1 MDRKLT
7 DQMPERYLNSPEVG
21 AAAGILWVLGE
32 AFRDCVL
39 DWLEQLTI
47 DTATWGLKYWEQ
59 AYGVT
64 PQITDTVEERRG
76 SVKAKMRSPQTVTA
90 AMLENLINSYVNGQS
105 VVTEVP
111 RQHKVQIQFNGD
123 YGVPSNMASLTAALL
138 EVLPS
143 HVAYEYLYKFHLWG
157 EYKTQTWGSLKTR
170 TWGDVKEGDMNAA
183 DNTL

>member
-76 SVKAKMRSPQTVTA
+76 RVKAKMRSPQTVTA
-90 AMLENLINSYVNGQS
+90 AMLENLTDSYINGQS
-105 VVTEVP
+105 VVTELP

-123 YGVPSNMASLTAALL
+123 YGIPSNLESLTAALL

-143 HVAYEYLYKFHLWG
+143 HVTYEYLYRYLLVREVHGMVIDTL
-157 EYKTQTWGSLKTR
+157 QTHTI
-170 TWGDVKEGDMNAA
+170 DEFAF
-183 DNTL
+183 

>member
-59 AYGVT
+59 TYGVT

-76 SVKAKMRSPQTVTA
+76 RVKAKMRSPQTVTA
-90 AMLENLINSYVNGQS
+90 AMLENLTDSYINGQS
-105 VVTEVP
+105 VVTELP

-123 YGVPSNMASLTAALL
+123 YGIPSNLESLTAALL

-143 HVAYEYLYKFHLWG
+143 HVTYEYLYRYLLVREVHG
-157 EYKTQTWGSLKTR
+157 MVI
-170 TWGDVKEGDMNAA
+170 D
-183 DNTL
+183 TLQSHTIDEFAF

>member
-7 DQMPERYLNSPEVG
+7 DQLPERYLNSPEVG

-76 SVKAKMRSPQTVTA
+76 RVKAKMRSPQTVTA
-90 AMLENLINSYVNGQS
+90 AMLENLTDSYINGQS
-105 VVTEVP
+105 VVTELP

-123 YGVPSNMASLTAALL
+123 YGIPSNLDSLTAALL

-143 HVAYEYLYKFHLWG
+143 HVMYEYLYRYLLVREVHG
-157 EYKTQTWGSLKTR
+157 MVI
-170 TWGDVKEGDMNAA
+170 D
-183 DNTL
+183 TLQSHTISEFAF

>member
-7 DQMPERYLNSPEVG
+7 DQLPERYLNSPEVG
-21 AAAGILWVLGE
+21 AAAGILWALGE

-76 SVKAKMRSPQTVTA
+76 RVKAKMRSPQTVTA
-90 AMLENLINSYVNGQS
+90 AMLENLTDSYINGQS
-105 VVTEVP
+105 VVTEQP

-123 YGVPSNMASLTAALL
+123 YGIPSNLESLTAALL

-143 HVAYEYLYKFHLWG
+143 HVTYEYLYRYLLVREVHGMVISTL
-157 EYKTQTWGSLKTR
+157 QTHTI
-170 TWGDVKEGDMNAA
+170 DEFAF
-183 DNTL
+183 

>member
-1 MDRKLT
+1 MDHKLT

-76 SVKAKMRSPQTVTA
+76 RVKAKMRSPQTVTA
-90 AMLENLINSYVNGQS
+90 AMLENLTDSYINGQS
-105 VVTEVP
+105 VVTELP
-111 RQHKVQIQFNGD
+111 RQHKVQIRFNGD
-123 YGVPSNMASLTAALL
+123 YGIPSNLDSLTAALL

-143 HVAYEYLYKFHLWG
+143 HVTYEYLYRYLLVREVHGMVISTL
-157 EYKTQTWGSLKTR
+157 QTYTIS
-170 TWGDVKEGDMNAA
+170 EFAF
-183 DNTL
+183 

>member
-7 DQMPERYLNSPEVG
+7 DQLPERYLNSPEVG
-21 AAAGILWVLGE
+21 AAAGILWMLGE

-59 AYGVT
+59 TYGVT

-76 SVKAKMRSPQTVTA
+76 RVKAKMRSPQTVTA
-90 AMLENLINSYVNGQS
+90 AMLENLTDSYINGQS
-105 VVTEVP
+105 VVTELP

-123 YGVPSNMASLTAALL
+123 YGIPSNLESLTAALL

-143 HVAYEYLYKFHLWG
+143 HVTYEYLYRYLLVREVHG
-157 EYKTQTWGSLKTR
+157 MVI
-170 TWGDVKEGDMNAA
+170 D
-183 DNTL
+183 TLQSHTIDEFAF

>member
-1 MDRKLT
+1 M
-7 DQMPERYLNSPEVG
+7 
-21 AAAGILWVLGE
+21 
-32 AFRDCVL
+32 L

-76 SVKAKMRSPQTVTA
+76 RVKAKMRSPQTVTA
-90 AMLENLINSYVNGQS
+90 AMLENLTDSYINGQS
-105 VVTEVP
+105 VVTELP

-123 YGVPSNMASLTAALL
+123 YGIPSNLDSLTAALL

-143 HVAYEYLYKFHLWG
+143 HVMYEYLYRYLLVREVHG
-157 EYKTQTWGSLKTR
+157 MVI
-170 TWGDVKEGDMNAA
+170 D
-183 DNTL
+183 TLQSHTISEFAF

>member
-1 MDRKLT
+1 MDHKLT

-76 SVKAKMRSPQTVTA
+76 RVKAKMRSPQTVTA
-90 AMLENLINSYVNGQS
+90 AMLENLTDSYINGQS
-105 VVTEVP
+105 VVTELP

-123 YGVPSNMASLTAALL
+123 YGIPSNLESLTAALL

-143 HVAYEYLYKFHLWG
+143 HVMYEYLYRYLLVREVHGMVISTL
-157 EYKTQTWGSLKTR
+157 QTHTI
-170 TWGDVKEGDMNAA
+170 DEFAF
-183 DNTL
+183 

>member
-7 DQMPERYLNSPEVG
+7 DQLPERYLNSPEVG

-64 PQITDTVEERRG
+64 PQITDTVEERR
-76 SVKAKMRSPQTVTA
+76 SRVKAKMRSPQTVTA
-90 AMLENLINSYVNGQS
+90 AMLENLTDSYINGQS
-105 VVTEVP
+105 VVTEQP

-123 YGVPSNMASLTAALL
+123 YGIPSNLESLTAALL

-143 HVAYEYLYKFHLWG
+143 HVTYEYLYRYLLVREVHG
-157 EYKTQTWGSLKTR
+157 MVI
-170 TWGDVKEGDMNAA
+170 D
-183 DNTL
+183 TLQSHTIDEFAF

>member
-1 MDRKLT
+1 MNRKLT
-7 DQMPERYLNSPEVG
+7 DQLPERYLNSPEVG

-59 AYGVT
+59 TYGVT

-76 SVKAKMRSPQTVTA
+76 RVKAKMRSPQTVTA
-90 AMLENLINSYVNGQS
+90 AMLENLTDSYINGQS
-105 VVTEVP
+105 VVTELP

-123 YGVPSNMASLTAALL
+123 YGIPSNLESLTAALL

-143 HVAYEYLYKFHLWG
+143 HVTYEYLYRYLLVREVHGMVISTL
-157 EYKTQTWGSLKTR
+157 QTYTIS
-170 TWGDVKEGDMNAA
+170 EFAF
-183 DNTL
+183 

>member
-76 SVKAKMRSPQTVTA
+76 RVKAKMRSPQTVTA
-90 AMLENLINSYVNGQS
+90 AMLENLTDSYINGQS
-105 VVTEVP
+105 VVTELP

-123 YGVPSNMASLTAALL
+123 YGIPSNLDSLTAALL

-143 HVAYEYLYKFHLWG
+143 HVTYEYLYRYLLVREVHGMVIDTL
-157 EYKTQTWGSLKTR
+157 QTHTI
-170 TWGDVKEGDMNAA
+170 DEFAF
-183 DNTL
+183 

>member
-76 SVKAKMRSPQTVTA
+76 RVKAKMRSPQTVTA
-90 AMLENLINSYVNGQS
+90 AMLENLTDSYINGQS
-105 VVTEVP
+105 VVTEQP

-123 YGVPSNMASLTAALL
+123 YGIPSNLDSLTAALL

-143 HVAYEYLYKFHLWG
+143 HVMYEYLYRYLLVREVHGMVISTL
-157 EYKTQTWGSLKTR
+157 QTHTI
-170 TWGDVKEGDMNAA
+170 DEFAF
-183 DNTL
+183 

>member
-7 DQMPERYLNSPEVG
+7 DQLPERYLNSPEVG

-76 SVKAKMRSPQTVTA
+76 RVKAKMRSPQTVTA
-90 AMLENLINSYVNGQS
+90 AMLENLTDSYINGQS
-105 VVTEVP
+105 VVTELP

-123 YGVPSNMASLTAALL
+123 YGIPSNLESLTAALL

-143 HVAYEYLYKFHLWG
+143 HVTYEYLYRYLLVREVHGMVIDTL
-157 EYKTQTWGSLKTR
+157 QTHTI
-170 TWGDVKEGDMNAA
+170 DEFAF
-183 DNTL
+183 

>member
-7 DQMPERYLNSPEVG
+7 DQLPERYLNSPEVG

-64 PQITDTVEERRG
+64 PQITDTVEERR
-76 SVKAKMRSPQTVTA
+76 SRVKAKMRSPQ
-90 AMLENLINSYVNGQS
+90 
-105 VVTEVP
+105 TEVP

-123 YGVPSNMASLTAALL
+123 YGIPSNLESLTAALL

-143 HVAYEYLYKFHLWG
+143 HVTYEYLYRYLLVR
-157 EYKTQTWGSLKTR
+157 EVSAMTVSELQTHTI
-170 TWGDVKEGDMNAA
+170 DEFAF
-183 DNTL
+183 

>member
-64 PQITDTVEERRG
+64 PQITDTVEERPGR
-76 SVKAKMRSPQTVTA
+76 VKAKMRSPQAVTA
-90 AMLENLINSYVNGQS
+90 AMLENLTDSYINGQS
-105 VVTEVP
+105 VVTELP

-123 YGVPSNMASLTAALL
+123 YGIPSNLDSLTAALL

-143 HVAYEYLYKFHLWG
+143 HVTYEYLYRYLLVREVHG
-157 EYKTQTWGSLKTR
+157 MVI
-170 TWGDVKEGDMNAA
+170 D
-183 DNTL
+183 TLQSHTISEFAF

>member
-76 SVKAKMRSPQTVTA
+76 RVKAKMRSPQTVTA
-90 AMLENLINSYVNGQS
+90 AMLENLTDSYINGQS
-105 VVTEVP
+105 VVTELP

-123 YGVPSNMASLTAALL
+123 YGIPSNLESLTAALL

-143 HVAYEYLYKFHLWG
+143 HVTYEYLYRYLLVREVHGMVISTL
-157 EYKTQTWGSLKTR
+157 QTHTI
-170 TWGDVKEGDMNAA
+170 DEFAF
-183 DNTL
+183 

>member
-7 DQMPERYLNSPEVG
+7 DQLPERYLNSPEVG

-59 AYGVT
+59 TYGVT

-76 SVKAKMRSPQTVTA
+76 RVKAKMRSPQTVTA
-90 AMLENLINSYVNGQS
+90 AMLENLTDSYINGQS
-105 VVTEVP
+105 VVTEQP

-123 YGVPSNMASLTAALL
+123 YGIPSNLDSLTAALL

-143 HVAYEYLYKFHLWG
+143 HVTYEYLYRYLLVREVHGMVISTL
-157 EYKTQTWGSLKTR
+157 QTHTI
-170 TWGDVKEGDMNAA
+170 DEFAF
-183 DNTL
+183 

>member
-7 DQMPERYLNSPEVG
+7 DQLPERYLNSPEVG

-32 AFRDCVL
+32 TFRDCVL

-59 AYGVT
+59 AYGIT
-64 PQITDTVEERRG
+64 PQSTDTVEERRG

-123 YGVPSNMASLTAALL
+123 YGIPSNLDSLTAALL

-143 HVAYEYLYKFHLWG
+143 HVTYEYLYRYLLVREVHG
-157 EYKTQTWGSLKTR
+157 MVI
-170 TWGDVKEGDMNAA
+170 D
-183 DNTL
+183 TLQSHTISEFAF

>member
-7 DQMPERYLNSPEVG
+7 DQLPERYLNSPEVG

-59 AYGVT
+59 AYGIT
-64 PQITDTVEERRG
+64 PQSTDTVEERRG

-143 HVAYEYLYKFHLWG
+143 HVTYEYLYKFHLWG
-157 EYKTQTWGSLKTR
+157 EDRKS
-170 TWGDVKEGDMNAA
+170 VV
-183 DNTL
+183 

>member
-76 SVKAKMRSPQTVTA
+76 RVKAKMRSPQTVTA
-90 AMLENLINSYVNGQS
+90 AMLENMTDSYINGQS
-105 VVTEVP
+105 VVTELP

-123 YGVPSNMASLTAALL
+123 YGIPSNLDSLTAALL

-143 HVAYEYLYKFHLWG
+143 HVTYEYLYRYLLVREVHGMVISTL
-157 EYKTQTWGSLKTR
+157 QTHTI
-170 TWGDVKEGDMNAA
+170 DEFAF
-183 DNTL
+183 

>member
-1 MDRKLT
+1 MERKLT
-7 DQMPERYLNSPEVG
+7 DQLPERYLNSPEVG
-21 AAAGILWVLGE
+21 AAAGILWMLGE

-76 SVKAKMRSPQTVTA
+76 RVKAKMRSPQTVTA
-90 AMLENLINSYVNGQS
+90 AMLENLTDSYINGQS
-105 VVTEVP
+105 VVTELP

-123 YGVPSNMASLTAALL
+123 YGIPSNLESLTAALL

-143 HVAYEYLYKFHLWG
+143 HVMYEYLYRYLLVREVHGMVISTL
-157 EYKTQTWGSLKTR
+157 QTHTI
-170 TWGDVKEGDMNAA
+170 DEFAF
-183 DNTL
+183 

>member
-7 DQMPERYLNSPEVG
+7 DQLPERYLNSPEVG
-21 AAAGILWVLGE
+21 AAAGILWMLGE

-59 AYGVT
+59 TYGVT

-76 SVKAKMRSPQTVTA
+76 RVKAKMRSPQTVTA
-90 AMLENLINSYVNGQS
+90 AMLENLTDSYINGQS
-105 VVTEVP
+105 VVTELP
-111 RQHKVQIQFNGD
+111 RQHKVQIRFNGD
-123 YGVPSNMASLTAALL
+123 YGIPSNLDSLTAALL

-143 HVAYEYLYKFHLWG
+143 HVTYEYLYRYLLVREVHGMVISTL
-157 EYKTQTWGSLKTR
+157 QTHTI
-170 TWGDVKEGDMNAA
+170 DEFAF
-183 DNTL
+183 

>member
-1 MDRKLT
+1 MERKLT
-7 DQMPERYLNSPEVG
+7 DQLPERYLNSPEVG

-76 SVKAKMRSPQTVTA
+76 RVKAKMRSPQTVTA
-90 AMLENLINSYVNGQS
+90 AMLENLTDSYINGQS
-105 VVTEVP
+105 VVTEQP

-123 YGVPSNMASLTAALL
+123 YGIPSNLDSLTAALL

-143 HVAYEYLYKFHLWG
+143 HVTYEYLYRYLLVREVHG
-157 EYKTQTWGSLKTR
+157 MVI
-170 TWGDVKEGDMNAA
+170 D
-183 DNTL
+183 TLQSHTISEFAF

>member
-7 DQMPERYLNSPEVG
+7 DQMPEWYLNSPEVG

-76 SVKAKMRSPQTVTA
+76 RVKAKMRSPQTVTA
-90 AMLENLINSYVNGQS
+90 AMLENLTDSYINGQS
-105 VVTEVP
+105 VVTELP

-123 YGVPSNMASLTAALL
+123 YGIPSNLESLTAALL

-143 HVAYEYLYKFHLWG
+143 HVTYEYLYRYLLVREVHG
-157 EYKTQTWGSLKTR
+157 MVI
-170 TWGDVKEGDMNAA
+170 D
-183 DNTL
+183 TLQSHTISEFAF

>member
-76 SVKAKMRSPQTVTA
+76 RVKAKMRSPQTVTA
-90 AMLENLINSYVNGQS
+90 AMLENLTDSYINGQS
-105 VVTEVP
+105 VVTELP
-111 RQHKVQIQFNGD
+111 RQHKVQIQLNGD
-123 YGVPSNMASLTAALL
+123 YGIPSNLDSLTAALL

-143 HVAYEYLYKFHLWG
+143 HVTYEYLYRYLLVREVHG
-157 EYKTQTWGSLKTR
+157 MVI
-170 TWGDVKEGDMNAA
+170 D
-183 DNTL
+183 TLQSHTISEFAF